1 LPYFSAADNL
11 YHQLQLMLVTWKSA
25 DARESRRYSRQMVT
39 DDDLI
44 AARKEAIEKTAGMFA
59 HLVQGR
65 SLVDELIADRR
76 AEARA
81 EDLEEIERRRRDES

>member
-1 LPYFSAADNL
+1 
-11 YHQLQLMLVTWKSA
+11 MLLRWKSE
-25 DARESRRYSRQMVT
+25 DEPESRGDHHPMAT

-44 AARKEAIEKTAGMFA
+44 AARKEAIERSRGMFA

-65 SLVDELIADRR
+65 SMVDELIADRR

-81 EDLEEIERRRRDES
+81 EDLEYLEEARRRRDQS

>member
-1 LPYFSAADNL
+1 
-11 YHQLQLMLVTWKSA
+11 MLLKWKST
-25 DARESRRYSRQMVT
+25 DARESRRYHRQMAT

-44 AARKEAIEKTAGMFA
+44 AARKEAIEKTKGMFA
-59 HLVQGR
+59 HLAQGR

-81 EDLEEIERRRRDES
+81 EDREEIERRRHDKS